1 VPANPLAGRRYR
13 DELVHATDRL
23 QGWAQAY
30 SELGQLRGA

>member
-1 VPANPLAGRRYR
+1 NPLAGRRYR
-13 DELVHATDRL
+13 DELVNATDRL